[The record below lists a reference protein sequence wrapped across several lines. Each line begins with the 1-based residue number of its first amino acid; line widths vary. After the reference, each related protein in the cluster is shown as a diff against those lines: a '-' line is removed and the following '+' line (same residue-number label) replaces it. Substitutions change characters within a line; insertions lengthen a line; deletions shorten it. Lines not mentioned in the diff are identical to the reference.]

1 MINHRSLSLST
12 FSSGGKILDT
22 LGRWWDPF
30 LHPRDRK
37 GRFIE
42 TFGSIK
48 IGLSSGGPSDD
59 ISASIL
65 FVDGNTSE
73 VLAVIKDL
81 LSPDAKSKGFEVGDI
96 VLTPKEYFD
105 VIDEKARLDT
115 PIERS
120 EENVPDGLKEI
131 IADTTKYTFKD
142 INGDLIDNPFDE
154 AVKAEIDEETKTP
167 DTEVLTP
174 SKANIPNDEGIVP
187 DGLPAMPDGTSLQ
200 EFNYAYTWFEDENGD
215 WKKDLTP
222 GTSPVIELKTGIGQA
237 RTVVLVEIN
246 GVKIPFYIST
256 GEGGKENVEIGKWYP
271 FFGVGGEGWFNKTSE
286 SDINDYYGSPELR
299 AVAEWLDANL
309 GDIREKNNI
318 PLVAGAATEDV
329 VDFINQDL
337 NPAETHKDS
346 KDAYK
351 NVADTLAKL
360 EAAKAEAKP
369 KAEITTPTP
378 EPDKTPELP
387 ALPPRPVAP
396 AFKGDE
402 LIDLVEA
409 ADGDPE
415 KLIQSLRDEE
425 LTIFDYETVGDGT
438 FTKESTPVQI
448 GAKKIKNGEV
458 IDSFVKFINPGKP
471 LGSFY
476 YETEK
481 DEKGWDK
488 KDDNGEVIYILDDN
502 GEKILKG
509 ELKTDD
515 GSVVDDAFLATQESL
530 EDVHR
535 QFAEWLGDDYV
546 LVGHNIISFDE
557 PILAYQLEQA
567 GVDYNPPAIIDTL
580 NLSRSVN
587 GDNGN
592 KLTQLTEKYGIEH
605 SAAHNAASDAL
616 ATEQVLFKI
625 LEDMK
630 RLDVGTDQLDPKA
643 FEEVYRE
650 KMAEFILAKKAE
662 KEAKAKLSP
671 PTPAPEATPP
681 EEPKPTSLWDPP
693 PALDPVES
701 MKTGAE
707 GYAESIGKTLDNTG
721 LDTVSVTPDVT
732 IAVAKAYDNLPNY
745 NEAAVP
751 YFEAFR
757 DETAEQYKYLT
768 EVLGV
773 KVEVTSEDP
782 YANIEELFADL
793 RDNNRIKVLSAEST
807 GEVPMFSSEQIE
819 MFRAVHDAFGHAAI
833 GRGFD
838 RHGEE
843 AAFRAHA
850 QMYSDDAALALESVT
865 RGQNASLILNGKFP
879 TQKIAILPRELSEVN
894 VPKDTTPEQKTTRLI
909 AEAPPEPNSKAQ
921 AMSIVRQYSGD
932 VYNEDSSANPTI
944 TSVISEEDI
953 PVSRIFK
960 VNDEV
965 KAWFE
970 SAGISTSDFYE
981 VDNDE
986 EELDSDEEAKGYKQ
1000 FQRLVEA
1007 AKKKL
1012 KFGSSVAVLED
1023 PGFPDSENA
1032 YFGTRQFVSRD
1043 GGAGFAL
1050 NGDEIISAFSN
1061 GEGVN
1066 AGAADAMLQLAVQ
1079 LGGRRLDAFDTVLPE
1094 MYARSG
1100 FVTTA
1105 RIPFNDEFAPE
1116 DWDFEEYKEFN
1127 NGRPDVVFM
1136 AYNPNMRILDGYKQ
1150 GDGKTFE
1157 SYDEAAEYNKEKAA
1171 DYSQSPQTDP
1181 PLLGGYEVSPDAPE
1195 QTFVN
1200 YDSKFDSV
1208 ALSADESTVTIDDTQ
1223 RDKAS
1228 LTDTQRTLLSAK
1240 ELQDEGMGE
1249 PVDDGPPSD
1258 WDGDDYYESTY
1269 SRQNNLLYKLP
1280 YYGIQFVASWPES
1293 FEFVADMRHEAELLL
1308 STPPNNA
1315 IAPPRLDITQKT
1327 ALAGLDLVANSP
1339 ETTEVLW
1346 RGMSVSDETLTSFEN
1361 ADTMS
1366 ISLAAFSSAR
1376 GEVDQ
1381 YTTFHSADAKK
1392 VILKLEPGAKAI
1404 PVVGFSPF
1412 AIIGEH
1418 VTSGEFEIT
1427 GIEYDSATDTSTITI
1442 RQISTFDLSVDNSAK
1457 FKTAPIGSANEQDI
1471 EQVQTRV
1478 IQSRLGSE
1486 KESAEDGE
1494 IKQLVA
1500 ASIAEKLF
1508 DVPVE
1513 ELIGALTGEYDMGM
1527 DFLDSLDSPTD
1538 ESMIPNR
1545 VRTLIAH
1552 LRSLEKSENKSSSE
1566 RKFFRRK
1573 SLPRMNTTDIKTF
1586 YPTFRDFDAAQ
1597 NDGKSE
1603 TIVGVSQDE
1612 IDEIIKIAQETVK
1625 SVDNSS
1631 AVNPDQYNHT
1641 VLLTQ
1646 ALINA
1651 KNKRTRL
1658 LADSSPDIGLLP
1670 EDYRNL
1676 PTETIEELNKKIF
1689 TLGIAVDAIRSPED
1703 GWAVNN
1709 HFIGTLDELAEL
1721 ISEKF
1726 FDVTTD
1732 EGKQYVREVA
1742 VSGLVQQWAI
1752 SSNDSRPIS
1761 LAIQKAA
1768 EEEFDIEGAFQWS
1781 PSREVQEA
1789 TDDFYSKY
1797 SNAYKRFVR
1806 AQYDSTQETLSDT
1819 GIEYVEAYRGYTTEY
1834 DSELHNRNSEI
1845 TAQLRPLSSFSTSY
1859 ETAIEFTGGYG
1870 SSTSVLVEE
1879 ATSSMV
1885 IKSFVPK
1892 EQIFSF
1898 SFTGVGCTGEKEMV
1912 VLGPEIAGKIINLKV
1927 VNPVPVAPPGIDD
1940 DAL

>member
-96 VLTPKEYFD
+96 VLVPKEYFD
-105 VIDEKARLDT
+105 VINEKARLDT
-115 PIERS
+115 PMDRS

-131 IADTTKYTFKD
+131 IEDTSKYTFKD
-142 INGDLIDNPFDE
+142 INGNQIDDPFGGMP
-154 AVKAEIDEETKTP
+154 KASLNDTKTDDKP
-167 DTEVLTP
+167 YFFDSLLEIPYETLTF
-174 SKANIPNDEGIVP
+174 VP
-187 DGLPAMPDGTSLQ
+187 DDPSNPGSKGKNVPSNAVS
-200 EFNYAYTWFEDENGD
+200 EIIWF
-215 WKKDLTP
+215 
-222 GTSPVIELKTGIGQA
+222 V
-237 RTVVLVEIN
+237 RRVMVVVDIN
-246 GVKIPFYIST
+246 GVKVPFYIST
-256 GEGGKENVEIGKWYP
+256 GEGGKEDVEIGKWYP
-271 FFGVGGEGWFNKTSE
+271 VFGVGEDGWINKRTE
-286 SDINDYYGSPELR
+286 AEINDYYGSPELR
-299 AVAEWLDANL
+299 AMAEWLDANI
-309 GDIREKNNI
+309 GDVRENPEI
-318 PLVAGAATEDV
+318 PRVKATGSHI
-329 VDFINQDL
+329 DFINSDL
-337 NPAETHKDS
+337 SPTEFDKYDSEGKIAENIKATLDKIENNRPDS
-346 KDAYK
+346 AK
-351 NVADTLAKL
+351 KL
-360 EAAKAEAKP
+360 ESSD
-369 KAEITTPTP
+369 EIPP
-378 EPDKTPELP
+378 V
-387 ALPPRPVAP
+387 PPRPVAP

-402 LIDLVEA
+402 LVALVESA
-409 ADGDPE
+409 GGDPE
-415 KLIQSLRDEE
+415 KLIQSLKDEE

-488 KDDNGEVIYILDDN
+488 KDDSGEVIYILDDN

-509 ELKTDD
+509 DLKTDD

-535 QFAEWLGDDYV
+535 QFAEWLGDDYI

-557 PILAYQLEQA
+557 PILGYQLEQA

-630 RLDVGTDQLDPKA
+630 RLGVGTDQLDPKT
-643 FEEVYRE
+643 FEEVYKE

-671 PTPAPEATPP
+671 PPAPEPAPP

-732 IAVAKAYDNLPNY
+732 IAVAQAYDNLPNY

-793 RDNNRIKVLSAEST
+793 RDNNRIKVLSAKST

-865 RGQNASLILNGKFP
+865 RGQNASLIFNGKFP

-894 VPKDTTPEQKTTRLI
+894 VPKDTTPEEKTTSLI

-932 VYNEDSSANPTI
+932 VYSEESSVNPTI
-944 TSVISEEDI
+944 TSVVSEEDI
-953 PVSRIFK
+953 PIARTFK

-981 VDNDE
+981 VDND
-986 EELDSDEEAKGYKQ
+986 DEVEGHKQ

-1032 YFGTRQFVSRD
+1032 YFGTRQFVSSD

-1079 LGGRRLDAFDTVLPE
+1079 LGGRRLDAFDTILPE
-1094 MYARSG
+1094 IYARSG

-1181 PLLGGYEVSPDAPE
+1181 PLLGGYEISPDAPE

-1200 YDSKFDSV
+1200 YDSKFNSV

-1258 WDGDDYYESTY
+1258 WDGEDYYESTF

-1280 YYGIQFVASWPES
+1280 FYGIKFVASWPES

-1327 ALAGLDLVANSP
+1327 ALAGLDLVENSP

-1346 RGMSVSDETLTSFEN
+1346 RGMSVSEETLSSFED

-1376 GEVDQ
+1376 GEVTQ
-1381 YTTFHSADAKK
+1381 YTTFHSADSKK

-1404 PVVGFSPF
+1404 PMVGFSPS

-1427 GIEYDSATDTSTITI
+1427 GIEHDEAEDISTITI
-1442 RQISTFDLSVDNSAK
+1442 RQISTFDSSVDNSAK
-1457 FKTAPIGSANEQDI
+1457 FKTAPIGAANEEDI

-1494 IKQLVA
+1494 IKELVA

-1508 DVPVE
+1508 DVPVSD
-1513 ELIGALTGEYDMGM
+1513 LLGAAMGNGDDFGLLATYSPSGEFITS
-1527 DFLDSLDSPTD
+1527 DFTKIDTFTD
-1538 ESMIPNR
+1538 
-1545 VRTLIAH
+1545 H

-1573 SLPRMNTTDIKTF
+1573 SMPRMNTTDIKTF
-1586 YPTFRDFDAAQ
+1586 DPVFRFFDAAQ

-1612 IDEIIKIAQETVK
+1612 IEEIIKIAQETVK
-1625 SVDNSS
+1625 AIENSS
-1631 AVNPDQYNHT
+1631 EVNGVDYNHT
-1641 VLLTQ
+1641 LILQKALTD
-1646 ALINA
+1646 
-1651 KNKRTRL
+1651 TRASRSEL
-1658 LADSSPDIGLLP
+1658 EELSREGVETAPDEI
-1670 EDYRNL
+1670 
-1676 PTETIEELNKKIF
+1676 IKELNKKIF
-1689 TLGIAVDAIRSPED
+1689 ALSTAVDAIKSTED
-1703 GWAVNN
+1703 DWYGQNQ
-1709 HFIGTLDELAEL
+1709 FIGTLDELADL

-1732 EGKQYVREVA
+1732 EGKQYMREVA
-1742 VSGLVQQWAI
+1742 VSGLVQAWAI

-1768 EEEFDIEGAFQWS
+1768 EEEFGIEGAFQWS
-1781 PSREVQEA
+1781 
-1789 TDDFYSKY
+1789 TDDLTQGNTDYMYSEH
-1797 SNAYKRFVR
+1797 SNVYKRFVR

-1834 DSELHNRNSEI
+1834 DSELHNRNEDI

-1859 ETAIEFTGGYG
+1859 ETAMEFTGGYG

-1879 ATSSMV
+1879 TTSSMV

-1898 SFTGVGCTGEKEMV
+1898 SFTGVGCTSEKEMV

>member
-105 VIDEKARLDT
+105 VIGEKARLDT

-154 AVKAEIDEETKTP
+154 AVKAKIDEAPE
-167 DTEVLTP
+167 
-174 SKANIPNDEGIVP
+174 
-187 DGLPAMPDGTSLQ
+187 Q
-200 EFNYAYTWFEDENGD
+200 
-215 WKKDLTP
+215 
-222 GTSPVIELKTGIGQA
+222 PV
-237 RTVVLVEIN
+237 VV
-246 GVKIPFYIST
+246 
-256 GEGGKENVEIGKWYP
+256 
-271 FFGVGGEGWFNKTSE
+271 
-286 SDINDYYGSPELR
+286 
-299 AVAEWLDANL
+299 
-309 GDIREKNNI
+309 
-318 PLVAGAATEDV
+318 
-329 VDFINQDL
+329 
-337 NPAETHKDS
+337 
-346 KDAYK
+346 
-351 NVADTLAKL
+351 
-360 EAAKAEAKP
+360 
-369 KAEITTPTP
+369 
-378 EPDKTPELP
+378 
-387 ALPPRPVAP
+387 PPRPVAP

-402 LIDLVEA
+402 LIALVESA
-409 ADGDPE
+409 GGDPE

-438 FTKESTPVQI
+438 FGKESTPIQI

-509 ELKTDD
+509 DLKTDD

-535 QFAEWLGDDYV
+535 QFAEWLGDDYI

-567 GVDYNPPAIIDTL
+567 GIDYNPPAIIDTL

-616 ATEQVLFKI
+616 ATEQVLFKL
-625 LEDMK
+625 LEEMK
-630 RLDVGTDQLDPKA
+630 KLGVGTDQLDPKT
-643 FEEVYRE
+643 FEEVYKE

-671 PTPAPEATPP
+671 ATPAPAPAP
-681 EEPKPTSLWDPP
+681 EPAPEVKNSTDLKEPDKTSPWDPP

-707 GYAESIGKTLDNTG
+707 RYAESIGKTLDTTG
-721 LDTVSVTPDVT
+721 LDTVAVTPDVT
-732 IAVAKAYDNLPNY
+732 IAVAQAYDNLPTY

-757 DETAEQYKYLT
+757 DETSEQYKYLT

-782 YANIEELFADL
+782 YANAEELFADL

-819 MFRAVHDAFGHAAI
+819 KFRAVHDAFGHAAI

-865 RGQNASLILNGKFP
+865 RGQNASLIFNGKFP
-879 TQKIAILPRELSEVN
+879 VQKIAILPRELSEVN
-894 VPKDTTPEQKTTRLI
+894 VPKDTTPEQETTRLI

-932 VYNEDSSANPTI
+932 VFNKEFSVNPTI

-986 EELDSDEEAKGYKQ
+986 EERPSEEEAKGYKQ

-1023 PGFPDSENA
+1023 PGFPDSDSA
-1032 YFGTRQFVSRD
+1032 YAGTRQFVSSD

-1094 MYARSG
+1094 IYARSG

-1136 AYNPNMRILDGYKQ
+1136 AYNPNMRVLDGYKQ

-1157 SYDEAAEYNKEKAA
+1157 SYDEASEYNKEKAA
-1171 DYSQSPQTDP
+1171 DYSQSPQNDP

-1195 QTFVN
+1195 QAFVN

-1228 LTDTQRTLLSAK
+1228 LTDIQRTLLSAK
-1240 ELQDEGMGE
+1240 ELQDEGRGE

-1258 WDGDDYYESTY
+1258 WDGEDYYESTY
-1269 SRQNNLLYKLP
+1269 ERQNNLMYKLP
-1280 YYGIQFVASWPES
+1280 FYAIDFVGSWSET
-1293 FEFVADMRHEAELLL
+1293 FEFVAKMRREAEYLLR
-1308 STPPNNA
+1308 TPPDSSFY
-1315 IAPPRLDITQKT
+1315 PDVDQKT

-1346 RGMSVSDETLTSFEN
+1346 RGMSVSDETLASFEK

-1366 ISLAAFSSAR
+1366 ISFAAFSSAR
-1376 GEVDQ
+1376 SEATQ

-1404 PVVGFSPF
+1404 PLVGLNPF

-1442 RQISTFDLSVDNSAK
+1442 RQISTFDPSVDNSAK
-1457 FKTAPIGSANEQDI
+1457 FKAAPIGAASEEDI
-1471 EQVQTRV
+1471 AQVQTRV

-1486 KESAEDGE
+1486 RESAEDSE
-1494 IKQLVA
+1494 IKELVA
-1500 ASIAEKLF
+1500 ISIAEKLS

-1513 ELIGALTGEYDMGM
+1513 DLLGASTGKDDTYLNAGIIDVSEAGIENRVETLIDHLI
-1527 DFLDSLDSPTD
+1527 SLDL
-1538 ESMIPNR
+1538 ES
-1545 VRTLIAH
+1545 
-1552 LRSLEKSENKSSSE
+1552 KNKNSSA
-1566 RKFFRRK
+1566 RKFFRKQIRSTTRKRFQPMFRIFDK
-1573 SLPRMNTTDIKTF
+1573 SLG
-1586 YPTFRDFDAAQ
+1586 Y
-1597 NDGKSE
+1597 DGPE
-1603 TIVGVSQDE
+1603 VTVGLSQDE
-1612 IDEIIKIAQETVK
+1612 IEKIIKFAQDTVK
-1625 SVDNSS
+1625 AADNSS
-1631 AVNPDQYNHT
+1631 AENPDEYNHT
-1641 VLLTQ
+1641 QILEQ
-1646 ALINA
+1646 ALSLA
-1651 KNKRTRL
+1651 KLQRNRL
-1658 LADSSPDIGLLP
+1658 EAEPDSEDSLLP
-1670 EDYRNL
+1670 PPPLGDL
-1676 PTETIEELNKKIF
+1676 TDKTIKELNEEIF
-1689 TLGIAVDAIRSPED
+1689 ALSTVLDAIRSPED
-1703 GWAVNN
+1703 EWYGRNE
-1709 HFIGTLDELAEL
+1709 FTGTLDELAEL

-1732 EGKQYVREVA
+1732 EGKQYIREVFVA
-1742 VSGLVQQWAI
+1742 GLIEQWAF

-1768 EEEFDIEGAFQWS
+1768 EEEFGIEGAFQWS
-1781 PSREVQEA
+1781 PSDEVQTT
-1789 TDDFYSKY
+1789 TDAYYSEY
-1797 SNAYKRFVR
+1797 SDVYKRFVR
-1806 AQYDSTQETLSDT
+1806 AQYDNTQETFSDT
-1819 GIEYVEAYRGYTTEY
+1819 GIEYVEAYRGYTAEY
-1834 DSELHNRNSEI
+1834 DPKIHDRNEDI

-1859 ETAIEFTGGYG
+1859 DTAESFMSNPTSDVVGAETANI
-1870 SSTSVLVEE
+1870 
-1879 ATSSMV
+1879 V
-1885 IKSFVPK
+1885 ITAMIPAKK
-1892 EQIFSF
+1892 ILSF
-1898 SFTGVGCTGEKEMV
+1898 SFTGAGCTSEKELV
-1912 VLGPEIAGKIINLKV
+1912 VLGPEITGKIIKLIV
-1927 VNPVPVAPPGIDD
+1927 STHGQYD

>member
-73 VLAVIKDL
+73 VLAVIRDL

-96 VLTPKEYFD
+96 VLVPKEYFD

-200 EFNYAYTWFEDENGD
+200 EFNYAYTYFQDENGD

-222 GTSPVIELKTGIGQA
+222 GTSPVIALRVGVGEA
-237 RTVVLVEIN
+237 RVTVLVEIN

-318 PLVAGAATEDV
+318 PQVAGAATEDV
-329 VDFINQDL
+329 IDFINQDL
-337 NPAETHKDS
+337 KPADAYTDS

-535 QFAEWLGDDYV
+535 QFAEWLGDDYI

-630 RLDVGTDQLDPKA
+630 RLNVGTDQLDPKA
-643 FEEVYRE
+643 FEEVYKE

-662 KEAKAKLSP
+662 KEAKTKLSP
-671 PTPAPEATPP
+671 PTPAPEAAPP

-807 GEVPMFSSEQIE
+807 GEVPMFSNEQIE

-865 RGQNASLILNGKFP
+865 RGQNASLIFNGKFP

-894 VPKDTTPEQKTTRLI
+894 VPKDTTPEQKTTSLI

-932 VYNEDSSANPTI
+932 IFNKEFSVNPTI

-970 SAGISTSDFYE
+970 SVGISTSDFYE

-1023 PGFPDSENA
+1023 PGFPDSDSA
-1032 YFGTRQFVSRD
+1032 YNGTRQFISSD

-1094 MYARSG
+1094 IYARSG

-1171 DYSQSPQTDP
+1171 DYSQSPQTGP
-1181 PLLGGYEVSPDAPE
+1181 PLLGGYEISPDAPE

-1228 LTDTQRTLLSAK
+1228 LTDIQRTLLSAK
-1240 ELQDEGMGE
+1240 ELQDEGRGE

-1258 WDGDDYYESTY
+1258 WDGEDYYESTY
-1269 SRQNNLLYKLP
+1269 ERQNNLLYKLP
-1280 YYGIQFVASWPES
+1280 FYGIDFVGSWSET
-1293 FEFVADMRHEAELLL
+1293 FEFVAKMRREAEYLLR
-1308 STPPNNA
+1308 TPPGSVFFY
-1315 IAPPRLDITQKT
+1315 PDVDQKT
-1327 ALAGLDLVANSP
+1327 ALAGLDLVASSP

-1366 ISLAAFSSAR
+1366 ISFAAFSSAR
-1376 GEVDQ
+1376 GEATQ

-1404 PVVGFSPF
+1404 PLVGLNPF

-1418 VTSGEFEIT
+1418 VTSGEFEIN

-1442 RQISTFDLSVDNSAK
+1442 RQISTFDPSVDNSAK
-1457 FKTAPIGSANEQDI
+1457 FKTAPIGAANEEDI

-1486 KESAEDGE
+1486 TESAEDSE
-1494 IKQLVA
+1494 IKELVVT
-1500 ASIAEKLF
+1500 SIAEKLS
-1508 DVPVE
+1508 DLPVE
-1513 ELIGALTGEYDMGM
+1513 DLLGALLGNGDDFNLLAAFSPSGEFVRPDN
-1527 DFLDSLDSPTD
+1527 D
-1538 ESMIPNR
+1538 EIN
-1545 VRTLIAH
+1545 TFFDYLNT
-1552 LRSLEKSENKSSSE
+1552 LEKSENKSSSA
-1566 RKFFRRK
+1566 RKFFVK
-1573 SLPRMNTTDIKTF
+1573 EASGTEKQKTF
-1586 YPTFRDFDAAQ
+1586 RAMFFE
-1597 NDGKSE
+1597 NSE
-1603 TIVGVSQDE
+1603 ITVGVSQDRIE
-1612 IDEIIKIAQETVK
+1612 EIIKIAQEAVK
-1625 SVDNSS
+1625 EVDNSS
-1631 AVNPDQYNHT
+1631 AVNPDEYNHT
-1641 VLLTQ
+1641 LILNA
-1646 ALINA
+1646 ALQSA
-1651 KNKRTRL
+1651 RNKRGRL
-1658 LADSSPDIGLLP
+1658 EIAPDPDEISLLP
-1670 EDYRNL
+1670 KELRDR
-1676 PTETIEELNKKIF
+1676 PTETIKELDERIF
-1689 TLGIAVDAIRSPED
+1689 ALSTAVNAIKSPED
-1703 GWAVNN
+1703 DWYGRNE
-1709 HFIGTLDELAEL
+1709 FMGTLDELAEL

-1742 VSGLVQQWAI
+1742 VSGLVQAWAI
-1752 SSNDSRPIS
+1752 SSNDSRPVS

-1768 EEEFDIEGAFQWS
+1768 EEEFGIEGAFQWS
-1781 PSREVQEA
+1781 PDDLTQA
-1789 TDDFYSKY
+1789 NTDYMYSEH
-1797 SNAYKRFVR
+1797 SNTYKRFVR
-1806 AQYDSTQETLSDT
+1806 AQYDNTQETLSDT
-1819 GIEYVEAYRGYTTEY
+1819 GIEYVEAYRGYTAKY
-1834 DSELHNRNSEI
+1834 DPKIHDRNEDI

-1859 ETAIEFTGGYG
+1859 ETAEGFMN
-1870 SSTSVLVEE
+1870 SSTSDVIDAETANIVI
-1879 ATSSMV
+1879 TSMV
-1885 IKSFVPK
+1885 PAK
-1892 EQIFSF
+1892 QILSF
-1898 SFTGVGCTGEKEMV
+1898 SFTGVGCTSEKEMV
-1912 VLGPEIAGKIINLKV
+1912 VLGPEIAGKIIRLRV
-1927 VNPVPVAPPGIDD
+1927 STPGEYD

>member
-1 MINHRSLSLST
+1 LST

-96 VLTPKEYFD
+96 VLVPKEYFD
-105 VIDEKARLDT
+105 VINEKARLDT
-115 PIERS
+115 PMDRS

-131 IADTTKYTFKD
+131 IEDTSKYTFKD
-142 INGDLIDNPFDE
+142 INGNQIDDPFGGMP
-154 AVKAEIDEETKTP
+154 KASLNDTKTDDKP
-167 DTEVLTP
+167 YFFDSLLEIPYETLTFV
-174 SKANIPNDEGIVP
+174 PNDPSNP
-187 DGLPAMPDGTSLQ
+187 DGPGKNIASNAVSAMIRFT
-200 EFNYAYTWFEDENGD
+200 T
-215 WKKDLTP
+215 
-222 GTSPVIELKTGIGQA
+222 
-237 RTVVLVEIN
+237 RVVVVVDIN
-246 GVKIPFYIST
+246 GVKVPFYIST
-256 GEGGKENVEIGKWYP
+256 GEGDKKSVEINKWYP
-271 FFGVGGEGWFNKTSE
+271 FFGIGEDSWVNKGTE
-286 SDINDYYGSPELR
+286 AEINDYYGSPELR
-299 AVAEWLDANL
+299 AMAEWLDANI
-309 GDIREKNNI
+309 GNVRDNTEI
-318 PLVAGAATEDV
+318 PRVKATGSHI
-329 VDFINQDL
+329 DFINSDI
-337 NPAETHKDS
+337 PATENKQSYSIEKLYENIKATLDKIESNRPDS
-346 KDAYK
+346 AK
-351 NVADTLAKL
+351 KL
-360 EAAKAEAKP
+360 ESSD
-369 KAEITTPTP
+369 EIPP
-378 EPDKTPELP
+378 V
-387 ALPPRPVAP
+387 PPRPVAP

-402 LIDLVEA
+402 LVALVESA
-409 ADGDPE
+409 GGDPE

-438 FTKESTPVQI
+438 FGKESTPIQI

-502 GEKILKG
+502 GDKILKG
-509 ELKTDD
+509 DLKTDD
-515 GSVVDDAFLATQESL
+515 GSVVDDAFLETQESL

-535 QFAEWLGDDYV
+535 QFAEWLGDDYI

-557 PILAYQLEQA
+557 PILGYQLEQA

-630 RLDVGTDQLDPKA
+630 RLDIGTDQLDPKA

-662 KEAKAKLSP
+662 KEAKSKLSP
-671 PTPAPEATPP
+671 PPAPEPAPP

-721 LDTVSVTPDVT
+721 LDTVSVTPDVVT
-732 IAVAKAYDNLPNY
+732 AVAQAYDNLPNY

-793 RDNNRIKVLSAEST
+793 RDNNRIKVLSAKST

-865 RGQNASLILNGKFP
+865 RGQNASLIFNGKFP

-894 VPKDTTPEQKTTRLI
+894 VPKDTAPEQKTTSLI

-932 VYNEDSSANPTI
+932 VYNEESSVNPTI
-944 TSVISEEDI
+944 TSVVSEEDI
-953 PVSRIFK
+953 PIARTFK

-981 VDNDE
+981 VDND
-986 EELDSDEEAKGYKQ
+986 DEVEGHKQ

-1032 YFGTRQFVSRD
+1032 YFGTRQFVSSD

-1079 LGGRRLDAFDTVLPE
+1079 LGGRRLDAFDTILPE
-1094 MYARSG
+1094 IYARSG

-1181 PLLGGYEVSPDAPE
+1181 PLLGGYEISPDAPE

-1200 YDSKFDSV
+1200 YDSKFNSV

-1258 WDGDDYYESTY
+1258 WDGEDYYESTY

-1280 YYGIQFVASWPES
+1280 YYGIQFVSSWPES
-1293 FEFVADMRHEAELLL
+1293 FEFVADMRNEAELLL
-1308 STPPNNA
+1308 STTPNNA

-1327 ALAGLDLVANSP
+1327 ALAGLDLVENSP

-1346 RGMSVSDETLTSFEN
+1346 RGMSVSDETLLSFED

-1376 GEVDQ
+1376 GEVTQ
-1381 YTTFHSADAKK
+1381 YTTFHSADSKK

-1404 PVVGFSPF
+1404 PMVGFSPF

-1442 RQISTFDLSVDNSAK
+1442 RQISTFDPSVDNSAK
-1457 FKTAPIGSANEQDI
+1457 FKTAPIGAANEEDI

-1494 IKQLVA
+1494 IKELVA

-1513 ELIGALTGEYDMGM
+1513 ELIGALTGDYDMGM
-1527 DFLDSLDSPTD
+1527 DFLDSVS
-1538 ESMIPNR
+1538 ESTIPNR
-1545 VRTLIAH
+1545 VRTLIDH

-1573 SLPRMNTTDIKTF
+1573 SLQRMNTTDIKTF
-1586 YPTFRDFDAAQ
+1586 HPVFRVFDAAQ

-1612 IDEIIKIAQETVK
+1612 IEEIIKIAQETVK
-1625 SVDNSS
+1625 SFDNSS
-1631 AVNPDQYNHT
+1631 ELNGVDYNHT
-1641 VLLTQ
+1641 LILQSALQTVFDEREERSELLTDEEIKNLDKKLF
-1646 ALINA
+1646 AL
-1651 KNKRTRL
+1651 R
-1658 LADSSPDIGLLP
+1658 
-1670 EDYRNL
+1670 
-1676 PTETIEELNKKIF
+1676 
-1689 TLGIAVDAIRSPED
+1689 IAVEAIRSPGD
-1703 GWAVNN
+1703 DWSRQNQ
-1709 HFIGTLDELAEL
+1709 FIGTLDELADL

-1732 EGKQYVREVA
+1732 EGKQYMREVA
-1742 VSGLVQQWAI
+1742 VAGLVQAWAF
-1752 SSNDSRPIS
+1752 SSNDSKPLS

-1781 PSREVQEA
+1781 TSREVQEA

-1870 SSTSVLVEE
+1870 GSTSVLVEE

-1885 IKSFVPK
+1885 IRSFVPK

-1898 SFTGVGCTGEKEMV
+1898 SFTGVGCTSEKEMV
-1912 VLGPEIAGKIINLKV
+1912 VLGPEISGKIINLKV